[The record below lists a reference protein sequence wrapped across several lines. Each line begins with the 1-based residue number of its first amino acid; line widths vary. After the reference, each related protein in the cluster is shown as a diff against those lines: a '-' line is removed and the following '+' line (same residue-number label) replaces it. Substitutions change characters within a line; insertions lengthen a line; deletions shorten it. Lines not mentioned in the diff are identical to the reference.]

1 MEHFILSALIA
12 TACAPASAE
21 YTMNS
26 NTELDCWQDMTYTLA
41 QPMGQ
46 ASDEVIEEIAQLV
59 KNRVLDTRFSSSFC
73 GVRDEHLP
81 VAHIDR
87 FTVEYNRVRKA
98 VNSVI
103 PPKIHGAKYVCYRD
117 GKSCRHYD
125 VNPSLIKLKTIDGF
139 SFYGHR
145 YSHTATEIE
154 PIAMV
159 TYE

>member
-1 MEHFILSALIA
+1 MKYFILSALIA

-59 KNRVLDTRFSSSFC
+59 KNRVLDTRFPDTFC

-103 PPKIHGAKYVCYRD
+103 PPKIHGAKYVCYGECKHFD
-117 GKSCRHYD
+117 I
-125 VNPSLIKLKTIDGF
+125 NPALVKLKTIDGYT
-139 SFYGHR
+139 FYGHR
-145 YSHTATEIE
+145 YHHTVGTQIPVEVI
-154 PIAMV
+154 
-159 TYE
+159 YE